1 MEETKSNKRVV
12 LYVFYFALI
21 VASVVL
27 ALWFPK
33 RNVSDVTLYS
43 INVVEG
49 KNPISYRVFYKKNN
63 FYSEPYIDQGKTYV
77 AQYVD
82 TIDADFDYY
91 VNYSDIVDGAYA
103 YDVKATLYVYEPGD
117 ESNNYWTKNY
127 TILENQTKK
136 INSVKDYH
144 VIQNLKID
152 YNDYLKDYNEYK
164 SNTIL
169 STNAKVVITIGIRNE
184 VTYDDEYPISYSRK
198 LELNIPLSEA
208 QFKITTN
215 NDIPVSATTF
225 EKKDENKKARDLAN
239 LISYTAWGLAGVL
252 TLSLIFAYRADVLK
266 DSPYERKLKKILS
279 TYDSIIVNADRMP
292 FVSDLSVVFVTSFE
306 ELVDAQNEVRLPIN
320 YKQDKKKR
328 TATFILVR
336 NNIAW
341 VYQLRGKDEDAKK

>member
-1 MEETKSNKRVV
+1 MEETKSNKRIV
-12 LYVFYFALI
+12 LYFFYAVFI
-21 VASVVL
+21 VASVVV

-33 RNVSDVTLYS
+33 QTVNDTTLYS

-49 KNPISYRVFYKKNN
+49 KEPISYRVFYKKNN
-63 FYSEPYIDQGKTYV
+63 FYTEPYIDQGKTYV

-82 TIDADFDYY
+82 KVAADFDYY

-127 TILENQTKK
+127 TLLENQVKK

-144 VIQNLKID
+144 VTHSLNIN
-152 YNDYLKDYNEYK
+152 YGDYLKDYNDYK
-164 SNTIL
+164 TNTIL
-169 STNAKVVITIGIRNE
+169 STSAKVVITIGIKNE
-184 VTYDDEYPISYSRK
+184 VTYDDKYPISYSRK

-208 QFKITTN
+208 QFKITTS
-215 NDIPVSATTF
+215 NDIPTSTQTF
-225 EKKDENKKARDLAN
+225 EKKSENKKARQLVNA
-239 LISYTAWGLAGVL
+239 ISYTAWGLAGVL

-320 YKQDKKKR
+320 YKEDKRKR